1 MLSLSHWQHCHGSHV
16 DVSYCVNG
24 FHVDSGHDWAPF
36 VLVEVVALF
45 MVLVFI
51 YFFQKFL
58 NFVVRFEV

>member
-1 MLSLSHWQHCHGSHV
+1 MAA
-16 DVSYCVNG
+16 VSRSPTETK
-24 FHVDSGHDWAPF
+24 FAKISVDSGHDWAPF

-58 NFVVRFEV
+58 NFVVRFAVWV